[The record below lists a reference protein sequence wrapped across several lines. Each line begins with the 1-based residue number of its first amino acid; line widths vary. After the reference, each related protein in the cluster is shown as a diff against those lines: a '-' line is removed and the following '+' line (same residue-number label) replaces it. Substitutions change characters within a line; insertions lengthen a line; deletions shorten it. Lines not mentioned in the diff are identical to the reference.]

1 MLQRPAERTS
11 LFAARLHA
19 IGWLQR
25 LARTWAELDLARQF
39 LVGAS
44 VVVLTAMTII
54 GWWVSQ
60 KIERSVTENTAHA
73 AALFMESSVA
83 PLIQG
88 LATDE
93 ELEDDAR
100 QQLRRLFADPAIR
113 ERVVSMKIWS
123 PKGKILYSTF
133 PEMIGQSFPTSENF
147 KKALSGVIAA
157 EFDNEPHVE
166 DHLERNLNYPLLE
179 IYAPLRAFNTRRI
192 IAISE
197 FYANGNKLE
206 EDILQARRLS
216 WLVSASVTLAML
228 SALHI
233 IVLRGSRTIERQ
245 KRQLKAQVQELQAL
259 LHQNEE
265 LRGRLQDASSNI
277 SQVSERI
284 LQRLGADLHDGPA
297 QLLTYALLR
306 FNTCTSIVERSGDPR
321 GRGELEAVRAALQD
335 TLREVRNLSEGLSLP
350 ELHEKTVE
358 ECVRL
363 AVDWHRQHTNTQ
375 VSFVA
380 GPDLPKASH
389 ALNVCLFRFV
399 QEGLANA
406 FHHAGAIDQR
416 VVIERDGDLIV
427 RVSDGGPGLMAHD
440 DSKARGLGLL
450 GLRARVE
457 ASGGTFDLQSKADE
471 GTRLTARFALDR
483 M

>member
-1 MLQRPAERTS
+1 MFAQVMRLLSSPAWI
-11 LFAARLHA
+11 AK
-19 IGWLQR
+19 GW
-25 LARTWAELDLARQF
+25 ASLDLARQF
-39 LVGAS
+39 LLGAS

-88 LATDE
+88 LASADDLDE
-93 ELEDDAR
+93 QAL
-100 QQLRRLFADPAIR
+100 QQLHKLFADPAIR

-123 PKGKILYSTF
+123 AKGTILYSTF
-133 PEMIGQSFPTSENF
+133 PDMIGKSFPPSENF
-147 KKALSGVIAA
+147 RKALSGAIAA

-166 DHLERNLNYPLLE
+166 DHHERGQHLHLLE
-179 IYAPLRAFNTRRI
+179 IYAPLREFKTRKI
-192 IAISE
+192 IAVSE
-197 FYANGNKLE
+197 FYANGDKLE
-206 EDILQARRLS
+206 QDILQARRLS

-228 SALHI
+228 SALYM

-245 KRQLKAQVQELQAL
+245 KKQLTAQVLELQAL
-259 LHQNEE
+259 LQQNEE
-265 LRGRLQDASSNI
+265 LRGRLQDTSSNVAE
-277 SQVSERI
+277 VSERI

-306 FNTCTSIVERSGDPR
+306 FNTCASIVERSGDSR
-321 GRGELEAVRAALQD
+321 GRGELQAVRAALQD

-358 ECVRL
+358 ESVRL
-363 AVDWHRQHTNTQ
+363 AVEWHRQHTNTQ

-380 GPDLPKASH
+380 RPGLPTASH

-416 VVIERDGDLIV
+416 VMIELDGALTV
-427 RVSDGGPGLMAHD
+427 SVSDGGPGLMARD
-440 DSKARGLGLL
+440 DSSARGLGLL

-457 ASGGTFDLQSKADE
+457 ASGGTFGLQSKAGE